1 LLAVRVLPLPLP
13 RALSD
18 DATLALLH
26 AWYAA
31 GYLLVA

>member
-1 LLAVRVLPLPLP
+1 LLAERELPLP
-13 RALSD
+13 RPLAD

-31 GYLLVA
+31 GYVRIA